1 MASGWVDSERL
12 DEGPG
17 LGVGPW
23 RSNRRQW
30 NLREQGSLLESTGI
44 FRKQGGFLWLDH
56 EVLGTEQ

>member
-23 RSNRRQW
+23 RSNRRQR
-30 NLREQGSLLESTGI
+30 NLREQGRLLESTGI
-44 FRKQGGFLWLDH
+44 FRKQGGFLWLER
-56 EVLGTEQ
+56 EVHGTER